1 MILKQEPFHRSKTG
15 ITLVELIITISIM
28 GILSAIVLPNLSF
41 FKKYQDKLKIEKN
54 LIIIEDTI
62 KQEMMNT
69 MDYNITRRYPLM
81 GSTNSQKV
89 DFCNITDSTF
99 FDYSGY
105 LLWKTNLYDF
115 YKDYA
120 SYYTEV
126 GKKEY
131 GVFKVSFTINMKDGK
146 KFVFKYDVVDNN
158 YDHRDYGY
166 LTSLEYHY
174 SNNIVEVIQF

>member
-1 MILKQEPFHRSKTG
+1 MILKQKQFHRSKSG
-15 ITLVELIITISIM
+15 ITLVELIITVSIM
-28 GILSAIVLPNLSF
+28 GILSTIILPNFSF
-41 FKKYQDKLKIEKN
+41 FKKYRDKLQIEKD
-54 LIIIEDTI
+54 LIVIEDI
-62 KQEMMNT
+62 FKQEMMNT

-81 GSTNSQKV
+81 GSSNSQKV

-115 YKDYA
+115 YKDYKT
-120 SYYTEV
+120 YYTEV

-131 GVFKVSFTINMKDGK
+131 GIFKVSFTILMKDGK

-166 LTSLEYHY
+166 LTNLEYHY
-174 SNNIVEVIQF
+174 NSEIVEIIDF

>member
-1 MILKQEPFHRSKTG
+1 MILKQKQFHRSKSG
-15 ITLVELIITISIM
+15 ITLVELIITVSIM
-28 GILSAIVLPNLSF
+28 GILSTIILPNFSF
-41 FKKYQDKLKIEKN
+41 FKKYRDKLQIEKD
-54 LIIIEDTI
+54 LIVIEDI
-62 KQEMMNT
+62 FKQEMMNT

-81 GSTNSQKV
+81 GSSNSQKV

-115 YKDYA
+115 YKDYKT
-120 SYYTEV
+120 YYTEV

-131 GVFKVSFTINMKDGK
+131 GIFKVSFTIVMKDGK

-166 LTSLEYHY
+166 LTNLEYHY
-174 SNNIVEVIQF
+174 NSEIVEVIDF